1 LSKSLALEYGSR
13 GITSNGIMQGH
24 ILTDRQRQV
33 AQDMSSRTGKNV
45 EESMR
50 QMLQDVPAG
59 RYGSSE
65 EVGYLV
71 AFLASEKAS
80 YINGTMLT
88 IDGGL
93 VRSVF

>member
-1 LSKSLALEYGSR
+1 
-13 GITSNGIMQGH
+13 MQGH

-33 AQDMSSRTGKNV
+33 AQDISSRTGENV

-65 EVGYLV
+65 EVGYLT

-93 VRSVF
+93 IRSVF

>member
-1 LSKSLALEYGSR
+1 
-13 GITSNGIMQGH
+13 MQGH

-33 AQDMSSRTGKNV
+33 AQDISSRTGKNV

-50 QMLQDVPAG
+50 QMLQDVPTG

-71 AFLASEKAS
+71 AFLSSDKAS

-93 VRSVF
+93 IRSVF